1 MTRVRVLWQTGAVN
15 DFAIPRRSSG
25 EGRITAPEVVAL
37 IRARVAEGRGD
48 REIAA
53 ELNQGDVRTG
63 ARGAWDVP
71 AVRRVRYQH
80 GLHRESRRRP
90 PDRRADGMYSVY
102 GVAAVLGVRPGLV
115 RCWIRHGWLQAVEGS
130 GTGHAQWFRLD
141 EETVCRLKEAKL
153 LESARRGGQDI
164 EA

>member
-53 ELNQGDVRTG
+53 ELNQGEMRTG